1 MIWLCLFEGGLG
13 LVAIVLGW
21 LLGIDP
27 AAGTRWNWQAAGWGL
42 AGTLPMVGML
52 PLLVRS
58 SWPPLKRLVS
68 LIEEVAVPLLG
79 RRPVWELALL
89 SLLAGVGEE
98 LMFRGLLQGGLGRH
112 LGDTWALIAASVVFG
127 MCHALTRTYAVLA
140 TLIGLWLGGLWLL
153 AGNLLAPMM
162 THALYDFFALVYLLR
177 LRR

>member
-1 MIWLCLFEGGLG
+1 MIWLYLFEGGLG
-13 LVAIVLGW
+13 LIAIGLGW
-21 LLGIDP
+21 LFGIDP
-27 AAGTRWNWQAAGWGL
+27 AGDANWNWRAVAWGL

-58 SWPPLKRLVS
+58 SWPPLKRLVN
-68 LIEEVAVPLLG
+68 LIDEVAVPLLG
-79 RRPVWELALL
+79 RRSVWELALL

-112 LGDTWALIAASVVFG
+112 LGDGWALAAASVVFG

-153 AGNLLAPMM
+153 AGNLVAPMLA
-162 THALYDFFALVYLLR
+162 HALYDFFALVYLLR